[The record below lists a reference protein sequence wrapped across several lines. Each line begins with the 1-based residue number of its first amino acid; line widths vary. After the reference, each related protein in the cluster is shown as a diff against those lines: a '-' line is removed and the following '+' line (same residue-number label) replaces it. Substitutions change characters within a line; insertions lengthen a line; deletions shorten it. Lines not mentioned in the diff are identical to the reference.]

1 MNDYTKFNILG
12 VELEFDFLDLDEKEF
27 FESVFSE
34 TNNKISEVAKD
45 DKDFSIESSRKYCES
60 IISLFEELFLQS
72 ILPRLPEKFEAALEL
87 GWSDRNRECE
97 FNLHYAGEAYNPLE
111 DPSSDEISMKL
122 VRKAAPDLSYTYEQ
136 GINSLMVALKA

>member
-34 TNNKISEVAKD
+34 TNKKISEVAKD

-60 IISLFEELFLQS
+60 IISLFEELFGE
-72 ILPRLPEKFEAALEL
+72 EK
-87 GWSDRNRECE
+87 
-97 FNLHYAGEAYNPLE
+97 
-111 DPSSDEISMKL
+111 
-122 VRKAAPDLSYTYEQ
+122 TYDIFS
-136 GINSLMVALKA
+136 GK